1 MVKVLNIISDTNI
14 GGAGRVLLNYLK
26 YRDAD
31 SFDIS
36 VLVPTGS
43 LLKPRLE
50 ALGAVVYEA
59 DGFADVSYSRSAV
72 KALRQKILEIGPDIV
87 HTHGSLAG
95 RIAARRCGAKIV
107 YTRHS
112 VFPVSAKLKTGP
124 GRLMNRLI
132 NEHYADA
139 MIAVSP
145 AARDNL
151 AESGIPP
158 EKVEVVMNGVEPMPR
173 LTGDA
178 LTEAKRRFG
187 TEDGIFTAGILAR
200 FEEYKGHSDI
210 LKAVR
215 ILKDRGIDVRVIMA
229 GAGPNEENV
238 RRESAELGLEDRIV
252 MAGFVSDVPALLS
265 VLDAQLNASWGTE
278 ATSLSLLE
286 GMSMGLPAIVSDY
299 GGNPYVIEDGLNGLV
314 FPAGDAEKLAESME
328 ELASSPDLRQ
338 TLGAGAKRV
347 FEDKFTGRVFAEN
360 IENVYRRVMED

>member
-14 GGAGRVLLNYLK
+14 GGAGRVLINYLK

-36 VLVPTGS
+36 VLVPSGS

-50 ALGAVVYEA
+50 ELGAAVYEA

-72 KALRQKILEIGPDIV
+72 RALRRKIREIAPDIV

-95 RIAARRCGAKIV
+95 RIAARRCGVKVV

-112 VFPVSAKLKTGP
+112 VFPLSAKLKSGP
-124 GRLMNRLI
+124 GRLLNRLI
-132 NEHYADA
+132 NERYADA

-151 AESGIPP
+151 AEGGIPP
-158 EKVEVVMNGVEPMPR
+158 EKVEVIMNGVEPMRR
-173 LTGDA
+173 LTGEP
-178 LTEAKRRFG
+178 LEEAKRRFG
-187 TEDGIFTAGILAR
+187 ITDGVFTAGILAR

-210 LKAVR
+210 LEAVR
-215 ILKDRGIDVRVIMA
+215 ILKDRGVAVRVIMA
-229 GAGPNEENV
+229 GAGANEGAVKKQIE
-238 RRESAELGLEDRIV
+238 ELGLSDRV
-252 MAGFVSDVPALLS
+252 TDVGFVSDVPALLS

-299 GGNPYVIEDGLNGLV
+299 GGNPYVIEDGKNGLV
-314 FPAGDAEKLAESME
+314 FPARGAEKLADCME
-328 ELASSPDLRQ
+328 RLASSPDLRQ
-338 TLGAGAKRV
+338 ELRSGAIQIYEG
-347 FEDKFTGRVFAEN
+347 KFTGRVFAEN
-360 IENVYRRVMED
+360 IENVYRRVMEG

>member
-26 YRDAD
+26 YRDRD
-31 SFDIS
+31 EFDIS
-36 VLVPTGS
+36 VLVPAGS

-50 ALGAVVYEA
+50 ELGARVYEA
-59 DGFADVSYSRSAV
+59 EGFADVSYSRKAV
-72 KALRQKILEIGPDIV
+72 KILKQRIREIGPDIV

-95 RIAARRCGAKIV
+95 RIAARQSGARVI

-112 VFPVSAKLKTGP
+112 VFPVSAKLKSGP

-158 EKVEVVMNGVEPMPR
+158 EKVDVIMNGVEPVER
-173 LTGDA
+173 LTGAA
-178 LTEAKRRFG
+178 LEEARRRFG
-187 TEDGIFTAGILAR
+187 VRDGVFTAGILAR
-200 FEEYKGHSDI
+200 FEEYKGQSDI
-210 LKAVR
+210 LKAVG
-215 ILKDRGIDVRVIMA
+215 ILKDRGVDVTVLMA
-229 GAGPNEENV
+229 GAGTNEETIRRLIEESDLSDRV
-238 RRESAELGLEDRIV
+238 RDV
-252 MAGFVSDVPALLS
+252 GFVTDVPALLS

-299 GGNPYVIEDGLNGLV
+299 GGNPYVIENGRNGLV
-314 FPAGDAEKLAESME
+314 FPARDARALADCMEALAASPEKREALSE
-328 ELASSPDLRQ
+328 
-338 TLGAGAKRV
+338 GARRIYR
-347 FEDKFTGRVFAEN
+347 EKFTAEGFARGIEN
-360 IENVYRRVMED
+360 IYRRVMED